1 LRNRY
6 GFRKIYGKSYLE
18 QSSARNRRIKCEQ
31 KYFYSNL
38 ISASV
43 SSNDFVSFVSSCR
56 ELFAASQSNAQHRR
70 ELLNEPAA

>member
-18 QSSARNRRIKCEQ
+18 QGSARNRQIKCEQ
-31 KYFYSNL
+31 KYFHSNL

-43 SSNDFVSFVSSCR
+43 SSNDFVSFVVQLSGVLRSIAGTR
-56 ELFAASQSNAQHRR
+56 KATRSTGGSR
-70 ELLNEPAA
+70 